1 MNSDALE
8 LRFTIILDAIPR
20 FFSPSLSLSL
30 SLPLCKLR
38 QALVVGSGVFA
49 EV

>member
-20 FFSPSLSLSL
+20 FFFPLSLSLSL
-30 SLPLCKLR
+30 SLCKLR